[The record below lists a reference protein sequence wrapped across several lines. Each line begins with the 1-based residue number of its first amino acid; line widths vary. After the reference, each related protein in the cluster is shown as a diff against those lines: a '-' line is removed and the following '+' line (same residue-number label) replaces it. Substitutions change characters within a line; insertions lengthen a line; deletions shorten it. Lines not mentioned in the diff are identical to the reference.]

1 MIIHKNKQC
10 IVKLNPRAANTIN
23 PPDTRF
29 FLVFFAI
36 LILFDFLRDCF
47 LIFLARL
54 DNPKYTPLDVRQG
67 NRIKNQ
73 AVA

>member
-1 MIIHKNKQC
+1 MIIHKNKQY

-29 FLVFFAI
+29 FSFFAI

-54 DNPKYTPLDVRQG
+54 DNPKYTPPDVRQG

>member
-29 FLVFFAI
+29 LVFLQF
-36 LILFDFLRDCF
+36 
-47 LIFLARL
+47 
-54 DNPKYTPLDVRQG
+54 
-67 NRIKNQ
+67 
-73 AVA
+73 